1 MGEAILIILSCV
13 FQIKQTPVANRLK
26 VQRDM
31 LSALQFPPVFQLPLD
46 PRLQVCG
53 LKSKFCWKNK
63 VLNVLIFFF
72 FPKLKNASTWTQRR
86 SQCGLCLTMLRRW
99 ATR

>member
-1 MGEAILIILSCV
+1 MILLLRLVQKLTLFISYLRGAGSHRKELRDQV
-13 FQIKQTPVANRLK
+13 KAMDLLVDVAVKIKATPVANRLK

-53 LKSKFCWKNK
+53 LKSE
-63 VLNVLIFFF
+63 
-72 FPKLKNASTWTQRR
+72 
-86 SQCGLCLTMLRRW
+86 
-99 ATR
+99 